1 MRIKGANIL
10 KPNLQ
15 ELSFLTKKPV
25 KNIEEIIAASH
36 YLCKKSCAEYVLT
49 TCGSAGM
56 VLVNPFGLIKYIN
69 STRINAHDVTGAGD
83 TAIAYF
89 GAALANNIE
98 VCNAMSIAN
107 IAAGIQVM
115 KTGAA
120 VITWQEVYEELI
132 QLSEK
137 NANRKILQVSDLSS
151 LRELYST
158 KKIVFTNGCF
168 DLLHIGHIHCL
179 LSASNYGDI
188 LVVGIN
194 SDISSPKD
202 FVLLPKVIDGLKL
215 LQQKGYLII
224 VITNQSG
231 IARGYFTKEAYY
243 NLTNYMLNL
252 FKENDIY
259 LTAVLHCPHGDGQ
272 CNCRKPRPGLFY
284 YAAAQFNIDFRKS
297 FAVGNELRD
306 LCICSYEP
314 VTGILLSE
322 GNEPVGESG
331 DSIICLNDLYSA
343 CRFISEHG

>member
-1 MRIKGANIL
+1 MFGISYIFIRL
-10 KPNLQ
+10 KSYVTRGVNAAC
-15 ELSFLTKKPV
+15 K
-25 KNIEEIIAASH
+25 KNIYSKIA
-36 YLCKKSCAEYVLT
+36 
-49 TCGSAGM
+49 
-56 VLVNPFGLIKYIN
+56 
-69 STRINAHDVTGAGD
+69 DVPPT
-83 TAIAYF
+83 
-89 GAALANNIE
+89 L
-98 VCNAMSIAN
+98 
-107 IAAGIQVM
+107 
-115 KTGAA
+115 
-120 VITWQEVYEELI
+120 
-132 QLSEK
+132 LS
-137 NANRKILQVSDLSS
+137 D
-151 LRELYST
+151 YST
-158 KKIVFTNGCF
+158 GNLINVTLDDSAHIVDYCYTLCSYLLDVISVIIIGGILLFTDKAVFLDRDGT
-168 DLLHIGHIHCL
+168 
-179 LSASNYGDI
+179 
-188 LVVGIN
+188 IN
-194 SDISSPKD
+194 VDRGYISSPKD

>member
-1 MRIKGANIL
+1 MAITGVWNDIAKCIG
-10 KPNLQ
+10 PV
-15 ELSFLTKKPV
+15 SFVIT
-25 KNIEEIIAASH
+25 
-36 YLCKKSCAEYVLT
+36 SCACWMMY
-49 TCGSAGM
+49 
-56 VLVNPFGLIKYIN
+56 
-69 STRINAHDVTGAGD
+69 
-83 TAIAYF
+83 
-89 GAALANNIE
+89 
-98 VCNAMSIAN
+98 
-107 IAAGIQVM
+107 
-115 KTGAA
+115 
-120 VITWQEVYEELI
+120 
-132 QLSEK
+132 
-137 NANRKILQVSDLSS
+137 
-151 LRELYST
+151 
-158 KKIVFTNGCF
+158 KK
-168 DLLHIGHIHCL
+168 L
-179 LSASNYGDI
+179 
-188 LVVGIN
+188 
-194 SDISSPKD
+194 
-202 FVLLPKVIDGLKL
+202 
-215 LQQKGYLII
+215 

>member
-1 MRIKGANIL
+1 MNRNKAV
-10 KPNLQ
+10 
-15 ELSFLTKKPV
+15 FLDRDGT
-25 KNIEEIIAASH
+25 
-36 YLCKKSCAEYVLT
+36 
-49 TCGSAGM
+49 
-56 VLVNPFGLIKYIN
+56 IN
-69 STRINAHDVTGAGD
+69 VDRG
-83 TAIAYF
+83 Y
-89 GAALANNIE
+89 
-98 VCNAMSIAN
+98 
-107 IAAGIQVM
+107 
-115 KTGAA
+115 
-120 VITWQEVYEELI
+120 
-132 QLSEK
+132 
-137 NANRKILQVSDLSS
+137 
-151 LRELYST
+151 
-158 KKIVFTNGCF
+158 
-168 DLLHIGHIHCL
+168 
-179 LSASNYGDI
+179 
-188 LVVGIN
+188 
-194 SDISSPKD
+194 ISSPKD
-202 FVLLPKVIDGLKL
+202 FVLLPKVIDGLKI

-322 GNEPVGESG
+322 DNDPVGESG